1 MPKPQDK
8 DQWKGSLII
17 RHDSAPALNKQQE
30 AFVAGYVANGGNADA
45 AARAAGY
52 ADASGLLDNHKI
64 REAVELKRDVEI
76 KTGGAT
82 KAWEVMQSLLTDP
95 AAPAQVRFQAAR
107 WTLEAS
113 GHGLSAIA
121 AAIHLGK
128 QGKKDQHEMSV
139 SDLIDIV
146 ERGRKQL
153 DSMKQVA
160 NEMKRTEDAIDVKP
174 DEPA

>member
-1 MPKPQDK
+1 MPKQHDK
-8 DQWKGSLII
+8 DQWKGSLVI
-17 RHDSAPALNKQQE
+17 RHDVEPALNAQQE
-30 AFVAGYVANGGNADA
+30 AFVAEYVRNGGNAA
-45 AARAAGY
+45 AAGKVAGF
-52 ADASGLLDNHKI
+52 ADGPAQLANHKV

-139 SDLIDIV
+139 SDLLDIV
-146 ERGRKQL
+146 ERGRRQL
-153 DSMKQVA
+153 ESMKQVA
-160 NEMKRTEDAIDVKP
+160 KELEATDNALEI
-174 DEPA
+174 